1 MSSPVFYASSLKKII
16 TNIIL
21 VLIPGIIGFLSSR
34 LAGNTAIV
42 YNSFKKPPLSPPPIV
57 FPIVWGILYLLMG
70 ISLVLA
76 YRKSKSKEEF
86 LDSAIYFFA
95 QLFLNFLWPIVFFK
109 YQAFFYAVLILI
121 AMWIFTGITVL
132 KFYRINHLSG
142 ILLIPYW
149 LWLTFALYLN
159 IGVWLLNR

>member
-1 MSSPVFYASSLKKII
+1 MSSPVFYASSLKRIV
-16 TNIIL
+16 TNVIL

-34 LAGNTAIV
+34 LAGNSEIV
-42 YNSFKKPPLSPPPIV
+42 YNSFAKPPLSPPPIV

-70 ISLVLA
+70 ISLAIV

-86 LDSAIYFFA
+86 LDAAVYFFA
-95 QLFLNFLWPIVFFK
+95 QLFLNFLWPIVFFRYK
-109 YQAFFYAVLILI
+109 ALFYSVLIEIVL
-121 AMWIFTGITVL
+121 WVFTAITVA
-132 KFYRINHLSG
+132 KFYRINHKAG

-159 IGVWLLNR
+159 VGVWLLNR